1 MEDVAHIYETTAV
14 QWHSWDSYRDSVA
27 LHEPGFLLTSQ
38 GGARGMTWVCREALP
53 DPHGAGHSD
62 TALSSR
68 EGGKA
73 PHAELCPHSPLWK
86 NNKAI
91 LRCFTHTPVMCA
103 PGGWEKSTLGSCL
116 GKTKMEVKALGRL
129 WLWGRKGELRVK

>member
-53 DPHGAGHSD
+53 GPHGAGHTD

-73 PHAELCPHSPLWK
+73 PVQSSVPTPLC
-86 NNKAI
+86 
-91 LRCFTHTPVMCA
+91 
-103 PGGWEKSTLGSCL
+103 
-116 GKTKMEVKALGRL
+116 GKTIRPFSAASLTPQ
-129 WLWGRKGELRVK
+129 